1 MGNGIN
7 RTRPYVAGVGADH
20 VGNFQVWA
28 VWVGRCDR
36 GGRSGRLIW
45 SSVLGVFIFW
55 VLKYI
60 IEVFKIILGTNS
72 NRLTFLI

>member
-1 MGNGIN
+1 M
-7 RTRPYVAGVGADH
+7 AGVGAEH
-20 VGNFQVWA
+20 VGNFQ

-72 NRLTFLI
+72 NRLKILI